1 MEINNTT
8 RNRRLGYL
16 GAAVATL
23 LTPAGKLISSAVAA
37 GVVVAVVATSDAPMM
52 FGTEKTPVPKL
63 ETSSAFIEELANEI
77 AASEMTMPV
86 TGTEVLTMKDNAGLP
101 LTSMPSAIVL
111 SSNSANGPSGGNL
124 FEMPALSPDFGPPN
138 IDDRRTFVDCEQVLK
153 KDATERT
160 PEERALCEKQI
171 TKTEEV
177 EEIKEEI
184 VKLIAEVPPETR
196 NPSDDNQPPPVIS
209 YGTPQTP
216 VEPKPP
222 TDTIPPESYPKKS
235 PLRSDPVS
243 LPTSE
248 GLVSVAAIP
257 EPSTIALLLLG
268 LSGLGWV
275 SRRHTGA

>member
-52 FGTEKTPVPKL
+52 FGTEKTPVPTL
-63 ETSSAFIEELANEI
+63 ETGSAFIEELANEI
-77 AASEMTMPV
+77 AATEMTMPV
-86 TGTEVLTMKDNAGLP
+86 TGAEVLTMKDNAGLP

-111 SSNSANGPSGGNL
+111 SSSSANSPSGGNV
-124 FEMPALSPDFGPPN
+124 FEQPAIGSGFNPPY
-138 IDDRRTFVDCEQVLK
+138 IPSRTQVDCEQVLK
-153 KDATERT
+153 KDSQNRT
-160 PEERALCEKQI
+160 PEERALCEKAI
-171 TKTEEV
+171 TENKETN
-177 EEIKEEI
+177 EEI
-184 VKLIAEVPPETR
+184 VELITQVKPTTGEG
-196 NPSDDNQPPPVIS
+196 SDTPLVEPPVVVLN
-209 YGTPQTP
+209 TPSGQTP
-216 VEPKPP
+216 SGETNPLTDPNTLPKGLP
-222 TDTIPPESYPKKS
+222 
-235 PLRSDPVS
+235 SDPVS
-243 LPTSE
+243 LPTGE

-257 EPSTIALLLLG
+257 EPATIALLLLG